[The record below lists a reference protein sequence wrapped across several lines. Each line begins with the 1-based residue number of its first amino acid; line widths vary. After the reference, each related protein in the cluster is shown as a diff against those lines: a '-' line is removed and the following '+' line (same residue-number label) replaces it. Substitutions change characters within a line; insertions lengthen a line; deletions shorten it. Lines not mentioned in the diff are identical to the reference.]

1 VTGIVLDTNVLV
13 SYLIERE
20 PDQQRRA
27 DRLLRQAADRGFEA
41 VLPQIVT
48 TELVFVLT
56 NLYHRPAGEVA
67 EILRDLLSLPGVQG
81 LDDLDWQ
88 TVLAL
93 WPERI
98 PSFADAAVAAV
109 AKRHR
114 LAVATFDRAFVKRLR
129 REGIEVADL

>member
-1 VTGIVLDTNVLV
+1 MTRVLVDTNVLV
-13 SYLIERE
+13 SHLVDRD
-20 PDQQRRA
+20 PAQQRRA
-27 DRLLRQAADRGFEA
+27 VELLRQAADGAIEA

-48 TELVFVLT
+48 SELVFVLT
-56 NLYHRPAGEVA
+56 NFYRQPPGVVA
-67 EILRDLLSLPGVQG
+67 DILRDLLTLPGVG
-81 LDDLDWQ
+81 SLDELDWQ
-88 TVLAL
+88 TLLAL